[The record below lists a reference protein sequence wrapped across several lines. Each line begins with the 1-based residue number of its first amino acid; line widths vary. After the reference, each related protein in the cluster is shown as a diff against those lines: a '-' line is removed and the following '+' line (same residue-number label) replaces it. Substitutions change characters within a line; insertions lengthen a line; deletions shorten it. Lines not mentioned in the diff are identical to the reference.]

1 MPSLLVCHYACPVIV
16 LFVDIFLN
24 CVLDAFNN
32 LETKLAFLS
41 FPKQVIYFSETRFRL
56 CSESQINEYI

>member
-1 MPSLLVCHYACPVIV
+1 MHMCPVIV

-32 LETKLAFLS
+32 LETKLVFEAFQSKL
-41 FPKQVIYFSETRFRL
+41 
-56 CSESQINEYI
+56 YIFQKLDSGCAVNHR